1 MNKLSLF
8 SLVLLPYL
16 TSSTWISYPS
26 INLMNGCGMVCNNNG
41 PYICL
46 GTFTSYGDCQNACNQ
61 NSKCTLLTW
70 SSGTGNCW
78 TRTDN
83 FWDYEADS
91 SADSGCLVG
100 ANANCVAPTPPYNGT
115 NITFTVDTLSPVMTT
130 HPLSPAVTL
139 DFWRSDDPTFG
150 IKWGNSSAINIDV
163 TNPLLRNLT
172 ALLGPGLLRLGG
184 SPEDSLVYDSDGT
197 CVPGSG
203 GNGPAPNGYYCSQV
217 HPYTYDCLTPKRW
230 QDLLNFAE
238 STGMQIAMGL
248 NGCYGRMS
256 SNTSMDFTNVQAL
269 LQDTVNSPFIK
280 GFWGLELSN
289 EVVPN
294 TISPYIWGQDATT
307 IHTMAANIFKY
318 KVPMVGPDQGGSSP
332 IADVAKTTTPGTL
345 AAFTY
350 HQYPECTAPAEN
362 TPFAL
367 TVPCLFTIDTNAQA
381 CVAAS
386 QSNGPNPAGVWAG
399 ETADH
404 SGGGIFNLTDT
415 FRSSFYYAYQLGA
428 LPVNGVELGARQTLS
443 GGAYS
448 LLQVKNFQPNPDF
461 FILWFY
467 RSLIGGSA
475 KAYDVTSSLYFNYT
489 GVRVFVFSAN
499 PLTNARYTLLAIN
512 LRTDTG
518 FALSIQGN
526 DFTPSNTR
534 TEYHLTGDINEE
546 NGTITCNGT
555 PLVVNPQT
563 NLPPSMSTLGK
574 SSNGNLLIGPSTI
587 VYATI
592 Q

>member
-1 MNKLSLF
+1 MNKLSLIF
-8 SLVLLPYL
+8 LSTIPFIV
-16 TSSTWISYPS
+16 SSTWLSLPLT
-26 INLMNGCGMVCNNNG
+26 NLVNGCGMTCNKNG
-41 PYICL
+41 PFVCL
-46 GTFTSYGDCQNACNQ
+46 GVLNYNDCFHACTNLG
-61 NSKCTLLTW
+61 NCTLFTW
-70 SSGTGNCW
+70 SEATSNCW

-83 FWDYEADS
+83 IWDEEG
-91 SADSGCLVG
+91 DSGANSACLVG
-100 ANANCVAPTPPYNGT
+100 SNPKCAPPLPPYNGT
-115 NITFTVDTLSPVMTT
+115 NITFSINTVSPIITT

-139 DFWRSDDPTFG
+139 DFWRHDDPTFG
-150 IKWGNSSAINIDV
+150 IKWGNSSAISIDV

-172 ALLGPGLLRLGG
+172 SLLGPGLLRLGG
-184 SPEDSLVYDSDGT
+184 SPEDSLVYDTDGT

-217 HPYTYDCLTPKRW
+217 HPYEYDCLTPQRW
-230 QDLLNFAE
+230 QDLLNFAQ
-238 STGMQIAMGL
+238 STGMKIAMGL

-256 SNTSMDFTNVQAL
+256 SNTSMDFSNVQAL
-269 LQDTVNSPFIK
+269 LKDTASSQYIE

-307 IHTMAANIFKY
+307 IHTMAKSIFGY
-318 KVPMVGPDQGGSSP
+318 NVPIVGPDQGGSSP
-332 IADVAKTTTPGTL
+332 IAEVAKTTAPGTL

-350 HQYPECTAPAEN
+350 HQYPECIAP
-362 TPFAL
+362 TTSPFVF
-367 TVPCLFTIDTNAQA
+367 TVDCLYTIDTQAQQ
-381 CVAAS
+381 CVNAS

-448 LLQVKNFQPNPDF
+448 LLQVSNFQPNPDY
-461 FILWFY
+461 FIIWFY
-467 RSLIGGSA
+467 RTLIGGSA
-475 KAYDVTSSLYFNYT
+475 KAFEVTSDLYFNYT
-489 GVRVFVFSAN
+489 GVRVFVFSAA
-499 PLTNARYTLLAIN
+499 PSTNARYTVLAIN

-518 FALSIQGN
+518 FSLNLQGN
-526 DFTPSNTR
+526 DITPNNMR
-534 TEYHLTGDINEE
+534 TEYHLTGDVTVE
-546 NGTITCNGT
+546 NGVINCNTI
-555 PLVVNPQT
+555 PLVVNPST

-574 SSNGNLLIGPSTI
+574 TTNGAMNIAASSI